1 MIVLKSIRLDK
12 VTLAV

>member
-1 MIVLKSIRLDK
+1 MIILKSIRLDK